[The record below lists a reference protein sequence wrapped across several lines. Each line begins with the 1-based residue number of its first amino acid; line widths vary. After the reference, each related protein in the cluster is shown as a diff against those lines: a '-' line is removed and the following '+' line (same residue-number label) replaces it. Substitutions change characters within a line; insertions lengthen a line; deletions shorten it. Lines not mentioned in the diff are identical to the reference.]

1 MADDA
6 EVHSMGCAPAWWC
19 GRPWNPS
26 PLVRTSERM
35 LFLLRA
41 VVFGAIVLAV
51 PLALTVGTEVYTDD
65 VVRVRAE
72 HASAVSVEAT
82 VLTEPEWTEAHD
94 FEAQVRWDSG
104 GAARTGTVPVPR
116 TTDIGDRVS
125 VWLDDQGAPTR
136 APRSPA
142 TAVFMRRRCSG
153 VHHGRGLPFRIG
165 THPRRVGCG
174 GPPKRP
180 AMGPRM
186 GAFR

>member
-1 MADDA
+1 
-6 EVHSMGCAPAWWC
+6 
-19 GRPWNPS
+19 
-26 PLVRTSERM
+26 M

-104 GAARTGTVPVPR
+104 GAARTGTVPVLRALLTSVTASPSGSTIR
-116 TTDIGDRVS
+116 AHRPELRVARLRLS
-125 VWLDDQGAPTR
+125 
-136 APRSPA
+136 SPA
-142 TAVFMRRRCSG
+142 SV
-153 VHHGRGLPFRIG
+153 
-165 THPRRVGCG
+165 
-174 GPPKRP
+174 
-180 AMGPRM
+180 
-186 GAFR
+186 

>member
-1 MADDA
+1 M
-6 EVHSMGCAPAWWC
+6 
-19 GRPWNPS
+19 
-26 PLVRTSERM
+26 VRTSERM

-142 TAVFMRRRCSG
+142 TAVFAGVGVAAFIMAAACLFGLGLIRVASVAADRRNAQQWDREWAHFDKPVTGDMS
-153 VHHGRGLPFRIG
+153 
-165 THPRRVGCG
+165 
-174 GPPKRP
+174 
-180 AMGPRM
+180 
-186 GAFR
+186 